1 MSLYLGENLIESAIR
16 VSTKDNIL
24 QTKTVNP
31 GLSTT
36 ILTPDE
42 GYDGFKSITINPM
55 PSGKLKSITI
65 DNNGLITSG
74 IETSGY
80 LASQDITLQLPTI
93 STTEYIP
100 TTADQFINSNKYLTG
115 IQTIKG
121 DANLV
126 SENIRTGISI
136 FGVNGSYTGTDTKF
150 RSLVQGNITT
160 VSQDDI
166 RGLTRIKPSCFAD
179 STLRTIDIPDGITE
193 IGNYAFS
200 GCGSLTT
207 VKLPSTLTS
216 LGDHTF
222 GWTSSLTSLDIPVS
236 CTNIAN
242 ACFEGSALT
251 SITLPVINN
260 RTLNNYLV
268 PETLKRLVLI
278 SNASRILQTAFAS
291 NFTNITYLNAND
303 SMITTIGMDAFYNC
317 RALSEVYLPST
328 ITTIYSGAFN
338 KCSRLTKIQ
347 IKSTTPPT
355 LNSTAFT
362 NTNNTFKIYVP
373 ANSLSDYKTS
383 QNWSEFADR
392 IFAIEEV

>member
-1 MSLYLGENLIESAIR
+1 MSLYLGENLVESSIR

-42 GYDGFKSITINPM
+42 GYDGFKSITINPI
-55 PSGKLKSITI
+55 PAGELKSITI
-65 DNNGLITSG
+65 DNTGLITSG

-80 LASQDITLQLPTI
+80 LATQNITLQLPTV
-93 STTEYIP
+93 SATQYIP
-100 TTADQFINSNKYLTG
+100 TTTDQFINSNRYITG

-121 DANLV
+121 DSNLV
-126 SENIRTGISI
+126 SENIRNGISI
-136 FGVNGSYTGTDTKF
+136 FGVNGSYIGTDTKF
-150 RSLVQGNITT
+150 RSLVQGNITS

-216 LGDHTF
+216 LGDHAF
-222 GWTSSLTSLDIPVS
+222 GWTDSLKTLNIPVS
-236 CTNIAN
+236 CTNIADT
-242 ACFEGSALT
+242 CFEGSGLT

-260 RTLNNYLV
+260 KTLNNYLI
-268 PETLKRLVLI
+268 PETLQRLVLI
-278 SNASRILQTAFAS
+278 SNASRILPNSFAS
-291 NFTNITYLNAND
+291 SFTNITYLNAND
-303 SMITTIGMDAFYNC
+303 SMITTIGVSAFYNC
-317 RALSEVYLPST
+317 RTLSEVYLPST

-338 KCSRLTKIQ
+338 ECTKLTKFQ
-347 IKSTTPPT
+347 IKSTTPPI

-362 NTNNTFKIYVP
+362 NTNSTFKIYVP
-373 ANSLSDYKTS
+373 ASSVSDYKTTE
-383 QNWSEFADR
+383 NWSTFADR